1 LPIPIARAEAEAKNG
16 IRQFDAVVELIDY
29 FLSPDR
35 KVRLR
40 PSHLL
45 HLHRIALEG
54 ISSYAGN
61 YRPAGIE
68 IHGSR
73 HQPVG
78 AHLVPGEIEEMCDY
92 VNEKWNGSSPLHLA
106 AYALWKLNWIHPF
119 TDGNGRTARAL
130 SYLLLCARLGYRLP
144 GKNTIPEQI
153 AADKAPYY
161 KALEAADKEWADR
174 KVDLSVPSRN
184 YSRICSPISWYPS
197 TMRPQG
203 RSGCSS
209 GRSLRDTV
217 PFLGSLRHD

>member
-1 LPIPIARAEAEAKNG
+1 MSEEQDRHSKALDVELIADPNARAEAEAKNG

-35 KVRLR
+35 KVKLR

-45 HLHRIALEG
+45 HLHRIALDG

-78 AHLVPGEIEEMCDY
+78 AHLVPGEVEEMCDY
-92 VNEKWNGSSPLHLA
+92 VNENWEESSPLHLG

-153 AADKAPYY
+153 AADKTPYY
-161 KALEAADKEWADR
+161 KALEAADEEWAEK
-174 KVDLSVPSRN
+174 KVDLSVLEKLLADLLANQLVSVHDEA
-184 YSRICSPISWYPS
+184 
-197 TMRPQG
+197 TG
-203 RSGCSS
+203 
-209 GRSLRDTV
+209 
-217 PFLGSLRHD
+217 GSHH

>member
-1 LPIPIARAEAEAKNG
+1 MSEETDRHSKALDVELIADPIARAEAEAKNG

-73 HQPVG
+73 HQRW
-78 AHLVPGEIEEMCDY
+78 AHIWCP
-92 VNEKWNGSSPLHLA
+92 
-106 AYALWKLNWIHPF
+106 
-119 TDGNGRTARAL
+119 AR
-130 SYLLLCARLGYRLP
+130 SRRCA
-144 GKNTIPEQI
+144 TT
-153 AADKAPYY
+153 
-161 KALEAADKEWADR
+161 
-174 KVDLSVPSRN
+174 S
-184 YSRICSPISWYPS
+184 
-197 TMRPQG
+197 M
-203 RSGCSS
+203 RSGPGTRPCI
-209 GRSLRDTV
+209 
-217 PFLGSLRHD
+217 

>member
-1 LPIPIARAEAEAKNG
+1 VSEETDRHSKALDVELIADPIARAEAEAKNG
-16 IRQFDAVVELIDY
+16 IRQFDAVVELMDY

-45 HLHRIALEG
+45 HRIALDG

-92 VNEKWNGSSPLHLA
+92 LNEKWNGNSPLHLA
-106 AYALWKLNWIHPF
+106 AYALSKLNWIHPF

-130 SYLLLCARLGYRLP
+130 SYLLLCARL
-144 GKNTIPEQI
+144 
-153 AADKAPYY
+153 
-161 KALEAADKEWADR
+161 
-174 KVDLSVPSRN
+174 
-184 YSRICSPISWYPS
+184 
-197 TMRPQG
+197 
-203 RSGCSS
+203 
-209 GRSLRDTV
+209 
-217 PFLGSLRHD
+217 

>member
-1 LPIPIARAEAEAKNG
+1 MSEEQDRHSKALDVELIADPIARAEAEAKNG

-78 AHLVPGEIEEMCDY
+78 AHLVPGEVEEMCDY
-92 VNEKWNGSSPLHLA
+92 INEAQDQERGGHDGSRGVCPATEASP
-106 AYALWKLNWIHPF
+106 HPGGVWQF
-119 TDGNGRTARAL
+119 
-130 SYLLLCARLGYRLP
+130 
-144 GKNTIPEQI
+144 
-153 AADKAPYY
+153 
-161 KALEAADKEWADR
+161 
-174 KVDLSVPSRN
+174 
-184 YSRICSPISWYPS
+184 
-197 TMRPQG
+197 
-203 RSGCSS
+203 
-209 GRSLRDTV
+209 
-217 PFLGSLRHD
+217 